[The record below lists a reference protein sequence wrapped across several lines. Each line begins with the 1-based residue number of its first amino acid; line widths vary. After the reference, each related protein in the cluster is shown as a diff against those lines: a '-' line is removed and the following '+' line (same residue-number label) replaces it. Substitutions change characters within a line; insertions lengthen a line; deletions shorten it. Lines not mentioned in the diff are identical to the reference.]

1 MPSIDKCINNLEY
14 SVGDFNRTYMFLVYD
29 HNYLWFDYTFNVTQ
43 LVSTTIAD
51 CSRDCTMSTLQAVN
65 QTMTRFLKFQ
75 TVTEWILGFLQNMLG
90 NVVAFQKIYDKIN
103 TSIAANNVA
112 DVCFQVGRICNL
124 LLDFK
129 PLEKEAYEDTKRLV
143 EGYLGIQLESYHE

>member
-1 MPSIDKCINNLEY
+1 MPSIDKCVNNLEY

-43 LVSTTIAD
+43 LISTTIAD
-51 CSRDCTMSTLQAVN
+51 SSRDCTMASLQAFN
-65 QTMTRFLKFQ
+65 QTMTRVLKFASI
-75 TVTEWILGFLQNMLG
+75 TDWILGFLQNMLG

-103 TSIAANNVA
+103 TSLAANNVA
-112 DVCFQVGRICNL
+112 DVCFQVGRILNL

-129 PLEKEAYEDTKRLV
+129 PLEKEAYEETRILF
-143 EGYLGIQLESYHE
+143 EGYTGISLSVY